1 MTTISI
7 IGNFGSPGNSF
18 DGQTVKTRI
27 VTEELRRVLGAA
39 AVTTFNTV
47 GGIRTLLKAPLMAW
61 RALRQGT
68 DVVILPAHNAVRVLV
83 PLLVLLQGL
92 FPHRRIHYVVIGG
105 WLPSFLQRRPVLRWF
120 LHRVHRIYAE
130 THRMAHDLKAM
141 GFADNVVYMPNC
153 KPLPVV
159 AEADLKTQYTKPYRL
174 CTFSRVW
181 SEKGI
186 GDAVEAVKAVNE
198 KLGRTVYTLDI
209 YGKVEQGEEQW
220 WADLVNTFPDYVRYG
235 GVVAFDKSVEVLKDY
250 FLLLFPTRCY
260 TEGIPGTIIDAY
272 AAGLPVVSSLY
283 LNFDEIIDEGVTGL
297 GYPFGH
303 NEALISLLEDIA
315 QHPQRIISLKANCV
329 RKATAFQPR
338 EVVGVLIGEI
348 KPRS

>member
-1 MTTISI
+1 MIKISI

-27 VTEELRRVLGAA
+27 VTEELRRVLGDA

-47 GGIRTLLKAPLMAW
+47 GGIRTLLKAPLMTW

-83 PLLVLLQGL
+83 PLLVLLQGV
-92 FPHRRIHYVVIGG
+92 FPHRRVHYVVIGG
-105 WLPSFLQRRPVLRWF
+105 WLPSFLKSRPILRWF

-130 THRMAHDLKAM
+130 THRMENDLKAM
-141 GFADNVVYMPNC
+141 GFVHNVVYMPNC
-153 KPLPVV
+153 KPLPIVD
-159 AEADLKTQYTKPYRL
+159 EADLKTTYTEPYRL

-198 KLGRTVYTLDI
+198 KLGRAVYALDI
-209 YGKVEQGEEQW
+209 YGKVEKGEEQW
-220 WADLVNTFPDYVRYG
+220 WADLMSRFPDYVHYG

-250 FLLLFPTRCY
+250 FALLFPTRCY

-283 LNFDEIIDEGVTGL
+283 LNFDEIIDDGITGV

-303 NEALISLLEDIA
+303 NESLMALLEDIA
-315 QHPQRIISLKANCV
+315 VHPQRIISLKTNCV
-329 RKATAFQPR
+329 HKAAAFQPK
-338 EVVGVLIGEI
+338 EAVGVLAEEI
-348 KPRS
+348 RKRS